1 MIFFLMLLKRVSPP
15 CIGLYMNVPANEKHF
30 ALLSF
35 LLLLRK
41 MKRSCTNVKGVKTE

>member
-1 MIFFLMLLKRVSPP
+1 MIFFLIALKSVSPP
-15 CIGLYMNVPANEKHF
+15 YKGLYMTVPANEKHF

-35 LLLLRK
+35 WLLLRK